1 MDVPTLI
8 RELRAL
14 DPADRARVFEAVAE
28 DADMDL
34 SALLSPEQIADLDR
48 RIAADEADPDAGEP
62 WEVVK
67 ARLQSKS

>member
-14 DPADRARVFEAVAE
+14 PDAE
-28 DADMDL
+28 REQVLDAFREPIPPL
-34 SALLSPEQIADLDR
+34 SDEQMRDLDR
-48 RIAADEADPDAGEP
+48 RLVEDDANPDAGEE

-67 ARLQSKS
+67 ARLQGKA